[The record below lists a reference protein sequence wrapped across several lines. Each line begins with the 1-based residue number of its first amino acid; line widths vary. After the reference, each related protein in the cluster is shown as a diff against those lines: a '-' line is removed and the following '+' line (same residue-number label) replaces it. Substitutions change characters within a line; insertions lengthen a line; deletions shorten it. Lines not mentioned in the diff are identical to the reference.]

1 MKILQ
6 NGLVMIGALLVL
18 AGAGLCASYVLG
30 GADPGKLDLKIQT
43 KPTLM
48 TVAYK
53 AYGNAEAADGKYWL
67 AKLVIRNTGG
77 SPLDDLSVSYR
88 VPDYIDWTTPDTT
101 AEVLPG
107 QTLVMPIYP
116 HFTSAVTKTRTRTPA
131 QIEIKVEYSTVGK
144 SQTVVEKRPFELRG
158 ITEIEYTSIESDEIL
173 SWYDMWDNSEILA
186 AYMTDEDDVVKAYF
200 GKISETM
207 GGTPYVS
214 NNEQLGKL
222 LSAIYQF
229 EVGTGMVYMGA
240 KGVPETLGETQT
252 LVQSIKLPRDVIRGN
267 SGTCIELTILMSAL
281 LNQCGVK
288 SYMVLIPGHAF
299 PVIETPDGQMVAFE
313 CTGIGG
319 EALGGVSSFEQAY
332 KSGNETWEKCLKGET
347 PYVMVDYQA
356 YQATGL
362 RPPELEPVDVTN
374 LLQMLS
380 DRVARRTA
388 AAGDQ
393 TQQAQQTQT
402 QTQPQ
407 PQPDPNVTPGPNPAP
422 TNFAAYRDPTG
433 RLTVP
438 YPAGWATDP
447 NLIAT
452 VQQSGAP
459 WYLFAAADVQ
469 SGWEVGVYGFSS
481 PDQTACSQALYQ
493 LGLQLGINIAYG
505 QPQTVQ
511 IQGRQ
516 WNMVPLSFTNPMGIP
531 CTGQFYMHTTDQ
543 GTYGFSVSGPAQTAG
558 AAGASVNQIIQ
569 NVLLAG
575 P

>member
-1 MKILQ
+1 MKKSI
-6 NGLVMIGALLVL
+6 NALVIIGTLLVL
-18 AGAGLCASYVLG
+18 MGIGFCVSYALG

-67 AKLVIRNTGG
+67 AKVVMRNTGG
-77 SPLDDLSVSYR
+77 SPLSDLAVSYR
-88 VPDYIDWTTPDTT
+88 VPDYIDWTTPDTA

-107 QTLVMPIYP
+107 QTLVLPIYP
-116 HFTSAVTKTRTRTPA
+116 RFKSTVTKTHTRTPA
-131 QIEIKVEYSTVGK
+131 QLEIKVDYTTAGK
-144 SQTVVEKRPFELRG
+144 SDSVVEKRPFELRG
-158 ITEIEYTSIESDEIL
+158 VTEIEYTSIDANEIV

-222 LSAIYQF
+222 LGAIYKF

-267 SGTCIELTILMSAL
+267 SGTCIELTILMSSL

-288 SYMVLIPGHAF
+288 SHMVLIPGHAF
-299 PVIETPDGQMVAFE
+299 PVIQTPDGQLVAFE

-319 EALGGVSSFEQAY
+319 EALGGVSSFEEAY

-347 PYVMVDYQA
+347 PFVIVDYQS
-356 YQATGL
+356 YQASGL
-362 RPPELEPVDVTN
+362 RPPELEPVDVTA

-380 DRVARRTA
+380 DRIKR
-388 AAGDQ
+388 Q
-393 TQQAQQTQT
+393 TSTIKKPKIDDESIT
-402 QTQPQ
+402 DL
-407 PQPDPNVTPGPNPAP
+407 DPLP
-422 TNFAAYRDPTG
+422 TNFASYRDPTG
-433 RLTVP
+433 RMMVP
-438 YPAGWATDP
+438 YPVGWITDP
-447 NLIAT
+447 NVIAT
-452 VQQSGAP
+452 IQQSGAP
-459 WYLFAAADVQ
+459 WYLFAAADIQ
-469 SGWEVGVYGFSS
+469 TGWEVGVYGFSS

-505 QPQTVQ
+505 QAQAVH
-511 IQGRQ
+511 IQGRT
-516 WNMVPLSFTNPMGIP
+516 WNMMPVSYVNQTGIP
-531 CTGQFYMHTTDQ
+531 STGQFYMHTAAQ
-543 GTYGFSVSGPAQTAG
+543 GTYGFSVSGPMQTAG
-558 AAGASVNQIIQ
+558 AAGVTVNQIIQ
-569 NVLLAG
+569 NVQLTG